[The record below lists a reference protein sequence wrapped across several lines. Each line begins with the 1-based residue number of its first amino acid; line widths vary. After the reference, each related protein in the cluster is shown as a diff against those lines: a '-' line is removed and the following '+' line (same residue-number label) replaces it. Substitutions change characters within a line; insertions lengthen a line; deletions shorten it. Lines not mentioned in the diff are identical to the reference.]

1 MMGAASCVESR
12 KLGVN
17 CSPLPLTSPHPMP
30 LVPSHSERSLR
41 VLIIEDSEDD
51 ALLMLHRF
59 REAGYK
65 PYFQRVCDSEDMHAA
80 LKAQIWDVVLCDHSM
95 PGFDSFTAL
104 REMQEMRMDLPFIV
118 VSGHMDEET
127 AVAAM
132 RAGAHDYL
140 SKDNLERLVPA
151 VERELREARH
161 RMERRAALEAVRE
174 SETRFRALAAN
185 IPGMVFQA
193 VRKKDGGLKFLYV
206 SDGCQALLE
215 LQRVELL
222 AAPDRFMAMM
232 LEADRPGFVESLTQA
247 TEKFSTLNW
256 EGRIIVPGGDMKW
269 INMRG
274 SPRRMESGV
283 VLLWEGI
290 VSNIT
295 HSKEAEKAIRE
306 SRQQL
311 AELSSHME
319 TMIEQE
325 RARIARDI
333 HDELGGL
340 LVAMKFEASLLAG
353 KIAKEAPTLAQ
364 RIASLGKLVD
374 DAIGT
379 AGRVARELR
388 PGILAEFGLA
398 AAIESQALDFS
409 QRTGIPC
416 QVLCADHDIETEQN
430 LEVALFRIFQEAL
443 TNISKHAHASR
454 VDVRLVSEG
463 DEAVLEICDDGRGLK
478 PNDLKKPKSFGLRG
492 IRERLQNLGG
502 SLEILAGKKGGTRLV
517 VRAPLPFGLGVEKK
531 EP

>member
-1 MMGAASCVESR
+1 MALVACPDER
-12 KLGVN
+12 
-17 CSPLPLTSPHPMP
+17 PL
-30 LVPSHSERSLR
+30 RI
-41 VLIIEDSEDD
+41 LIVEDSEED

-59 REAGYK
+59 REAGYEAC
-65 PYFQRVCDSEDMHAA
+65 FQRVCNALTMHAA
-80 LKAQIWDVVLCDHSM
+80 LKAQSWDVVLCDHSM

-104 REMQEMRMDLPFIV
+104 REMQEMRRDLPFIV
-118 VSGHMDEET
+118 VSGHMDEEM
-127 AVAAM
+127 AVEVM

-174 SETRFRALAAN
+174 SESRFRALAAN

-193 VRKKDGGLKFLYV
+193 MQKEDGGLKFLYV
-206 SDGCQALLE
+206 SEGSLALLQ
-215 LQRVELL
+215 LQREELL

-232 LEADRPGFVESLTQA
+232 LEEDRPGFVDSLTQA

-269 INMRG
+269 INLRG
-274 SPRRMESGV
+274 SPRRMESGD

-295 HSKEAEKAIRE
+295 HGKEAEKAIRE

-340 LVAMKFEASLLAG
+340 LVAMKFEVSLLAG
-353 KIAKEAPTLAQ
+353 KIAKEIPTLAQ
-364 RIASLGKLVD
+364 RIISLGKLVD

-379 AGRVARELR
+379 AGRVAQELR

-409 QRTGIPC
+409 QRTGISC
-416 QVLCADHDIETEQN
+416 HVLCADHDIKTEQN

-454 VDVRLVSEG
+454 VDVRLLSEG
-463 DEAVLEICDDGRGLK
+463 DDVVLEICDDGRGLK

-492 IRERLQNLGG
+492 IRERMQNLGG
-502 SLEILAGKKGGTRLV
+502 SLDILTGAKGGTHLV
-517 VRAPLPFGLGVEKK
+517 LRVPLPCNGMGVEKK

>member
-1 MMGAASCVESR
+1 
-12 KLGVN
+12 
-17 CSPLPLTSPHPMP
+17 MP
-30 LVPSHSERSLR
+30 PAVSHNDRPLR
-41 VLIIEDSEDD
+41 VLIVEDSEDD

-65 PYFQRVCDSEDMHAA
+65 PYFQRVADSEDMEAA
-80 LKAQIWDVVLCDHSM
+80 LRAQIWDVVLCDHSM
-95 PGFDSFTAL
+95 PGFDSFAAL
-104 REMQEMRMDLPFIV
+104 HAMQEMRMDLPFIV

-140 SKDNLERLVPA
+140 SKENLERLVPA

-193 VRKKDGGLKFLYV
+193 VRRKDGGLKFLYV

-222 AAPDRFMAMM
+222 AAPDRFLSMM
-232 LEADRPGFVESLTQA
+232 QEEDRPDFVDCLSLA
-247 TEKFSTLNW
+247 TDKFTTLNW

-274 SPRRMESGV
+274 SPRRMESGDV
-283 VLLWEGI
+283 VLWEGI

-306 SRQQL
+306 SREQL

-319 TMIEQE
+319 SMIEQE

-340 LVAMKFEASLLAG
+340 LVAMKFEASLLTG
-353 KIAKEAPTLAQ
+353 KIGKEAPALSQ
-364 RIASLGKLVD
+364 RVVSLGKLVD
-374 DAIGT
+374 DAIAT

-388 PGILAEFGLA
+388 PGILTEFGLA
-398 AAIESQALDFS
+398 AAIESQAQDFT

-463 DEAVLEICDDGRGLK
+463 DEAVLEISDDGCGLRAD
-478 PNDLKKPKSFGLRG
+478 DLKKPKSFGLRG
-492 IRERLQNLGG
+492 IRERMQSLGG
-502 SLEILAGKKGGTRLV
+502 ALEIHTGEQGGTRLV
-517 VRAPLPFGLGVEKK
+517 VRAPLPNGIAVDKRES
-531 EP
+531 